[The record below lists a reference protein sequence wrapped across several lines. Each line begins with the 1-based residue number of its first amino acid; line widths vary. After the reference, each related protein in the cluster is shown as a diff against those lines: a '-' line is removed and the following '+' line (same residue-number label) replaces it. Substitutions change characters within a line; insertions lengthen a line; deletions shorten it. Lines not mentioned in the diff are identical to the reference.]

1 MQPNQSRRRRR
12 LKRVWKYNAFFLIV
26 FLFLTDVSFAQD
38 NKPIKRWVTGTV
50 IATDTRAIPNTI
62 VVNTRDWKGR
72 DLTVGAQVLN
82 DTEITVNGKSA
93 ALQSLKAGDKVSMV
107 YLRETT
113 RLVAK
118 KIEVRR

>member
-1 MQPNQSRRRRR
+1 M
-12 LKRVWKYNAFFLIV
+12 KRVWKYNAFFLVV
-26 FLFLTDVSFAQD
+26 FLLLTDVSSAQD

-50 IATDTRAIPNTI
+50 VATDTKAIPNTI

-72 DLTVGAQVLN
+72 DLTVGAQVLD
-82 DTEITVNGKSA
+82 DTEVTVNGKPA
-93 ALQSLKAGDKVSMV
+93 ALQGVKAGDTVSLV

-118 KIEVRR
+118 KIEVKR

>member
-1 MQPNQSRRRRR
+1 MKR
-12 LKRVWKYNAFFLIV
+12 LWKYSAFCLVV
-26 FLFLTDVSFAQD
+26 FLFLTGVSLAQD

-72 DLTVGAQVLN
+72 DLTVGVQVLS
-82 DTEITVNGKSA
+82 DTEITVNGKSV
-93 ALQSLKAGDKVSMV
+93 ALQGVKAGDKVSMV
-107 YLRETT
+107 YFRETT

-118 KIEVRR
+118 KIKVRR

>member
-1 MQPNQSRRRRR
+1 MKR
-12 LKRVWKYNAFFLIV
+12 LWKYNAFFLII
-26 FLFLTDVSFAQD
+26 FIFFTGVSIAQD

-62 VVNTRDWKGR
+62 VVSAKDWKGR

-82 DTEITVNGKSA
+82 DTEITVNGKTA
-93 ALQSLKAGDKVSMV
+93 ALQSIRAGDKVSLV
-107 YLRETT
+107 YFRETT

-118 KIEVRR
+118 KIEVKR

>member
-1 MQPNQSRRRRR
+1 M
-12 LKRVWKYNAFFLIV
+12 KRVWKYNAIFLVV
-26 FLFLTDVSFAQD
+26 FLFLTGVSSARD
-38 NKPIKRWVTGTV
+38 SKPIKRWVTGTV

-72 DLTVGAQVLN
+72 ELIVGAQVN
-82 DTEITVNGKSA
+82 SDTKITVNGRPA
-93 ALQSLKAGDKVSMV
+93 TLQGVNAGDQVSMV
-107 YLRETT
+107 YFRETT

>member
-1 MQPNQSRRRRR
+1 M
-12 LKRVWKYNAFFLIV
+12 KRVWKYNAFCLVV
-26 FLFLTDVSFAQD
+26 FLFLTGVSFAQD
-38 NKPIKRWVTGTV
+38 NKPIKRWATGTV

-72 DLTVGAQVLN
+72 EMTVGAQVLS
-82 DTEITVNGKSA
+82 DTEITVNGKTA
-93 ALQSLKAGDKVSMV
+93 PLQNIRAGDKVSLV
-107 YLRETT
+107 YFREPA